1 MVPHTLSCVRSD
13 NAMENICAE
22 VREGFDADGIR
33 HELSSVYCQW
43 QDGKSE
49 RFIRIYWEGGE
60 AMRKAAGAPARY
72 WPFSLRAFN
81 HVHDLMPRRTKES
94 PWEGWNGVTVP
105 FAKRIEH
112 LRVWGTRCFFLV
124 PKELRK
130 KLDDKARECLFVG
143 YSSTSKAYV
152 GIEMATGRILMS
164 PNVMFD
170 ETCYPCKDNGF
181 ALLAVRVECFL

>member
-1 MVPHTLSCVRSD
+1 MFIVDECTDKVFIEFLRSKSEVGVKLKSFQRRAERHFQEKLGKYMVPHTLSCVRSD

-33 HELSSVYCQW
+33 HDLSSVYCQW

-49 RFIRIYWEGGE
+49 CFIRIYWEGGE
-60 AMRKAAGAPARY
+60 VMRKATGAPARY
-72 WPFSLRAFN
+72 WPFSLRTFN

-94 PWEGWNGVTVP
+94 PWEGWNGVNVP
-105 FAKRIEH
+105 FVKRIEH

-130 KLDDKARECLFVG
+130 KLDDKACECLSVG
-143 YSSTSKAYV
+143 YSSTS
-152 GIEMATGRILMS
+152 
-164 PNVMFD
+164 
-170 ETCYPCKDNGF
+170 
-181 ALLAVRVECFL
+181 